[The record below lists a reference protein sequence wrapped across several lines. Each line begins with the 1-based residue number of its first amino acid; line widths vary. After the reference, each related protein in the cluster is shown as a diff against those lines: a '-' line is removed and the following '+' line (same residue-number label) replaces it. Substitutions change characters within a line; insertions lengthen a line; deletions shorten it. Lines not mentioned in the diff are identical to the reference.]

1 MSSPGYPLQ
10 KEDYHKCQR
19 LLETIEQDPMCE
31 PFLKPVEWE
40 GKLQFIK
47 HSLFCIVL
55 GLLDYP
61 QIIKRPMD
69 FDTLKNNM
77 LSAKFGTYEEFF
89 GDL

>member
-47 HSLFCIVL
+47 HSLFF
-55 GLLDYP
+55 LLTWLFYF
-61 QIIKRPMD
+61 ILST
-69 FDTLKNNM
+69 FTNNYYN
-77 LSAKFGTYEEFF
+77 KTI
-89 GDL
+89 